1 MEIILSKQ
9 AIKKLKII
17 KSWDLSHAKLIKEKI
32 QLISQKKVQFVQ
44 LQWYQWF
51 YKERVWKYRIIFP
64 YKENYVYILILERRD
79 LVYKLVSHLL

>member
-51 YKERVWKYRIIFP
+51 YKERVWKYRIIFS

>member
-1 MEIILSKQ
+1 VEIILSKQ

-51 YKERVWKYRIIFP
+51 YKERVWKYRIIFS